1 MGGGAEMEENRTEG
15 KKVPALPDLFTW
27 SEDGVHLLSARCGS
41 CGTFFFPRY
50 HEQHRPGCSRQGIEK
65 VLLSKGGK
73 LSSYT
78 IQYYMP
84 PPPFKADR
92 DITPYVIGL
101 VEFSEGIQIVGIVVD
116 CPFDELK
123 MGMAMETTT
132 FRLYR
137 DEGGQDIVTWA
148 FQPVK
153 T

>member
-84 PPPFKADR
+84 PPPFKTDR

-101 VEFSEGIQIVGIVVD
+101 VEFSEGIQIVGIVVG
-116 CPFDELK
+116 CTFNQLK
-123 MGMAMETTT
+123 TGMAMETTT
-132 FRLYR
+132 FTLYR